1 MGIENFPAIGAVE
14 TFDVSI
20 LSRFAWLDVMK
31 IDLVLFA
38 PSHELGR
45 DQLRAIINP
54 DLTG

>member
-1 MGIENFPAIGAVE
+1 MCIENFPAVGPVE

-20 LSRFAWLDVMK
+20 LSRFTWLDVVK

-38 PSHELGR
+38 PGHELGR
-45 DQLRAIINP
+45 DQLRAIINT